1 MKGLRKYLSPFAPD
15 ISGASSVLYEMG
27 GILVICDAGGCTG
40 NVCGFDEPRWF
51 LKRSCIFSAG
61 LRDMDAIFGRDDK
74 LVEKLKEASEQIEA
88 DFACVIGTPVP
99 AVIGTDYHA
108 LKRMAEKKIN
118 LPILTVETTGMRQYD
133 VGEEMAY
140 LELFRT
146 FAKEQKEAG
155 PGMIGVIGATPLSVS
170 DLSFKQKIEE
180 KYPDKR
186 IVCYGL
192 GDGLDAVKHASTVE
206 KNLVV
211 SPSGLKVARE
221 LEKRFGS
228 PYEVCYPPAEEMV
241 NEFVRKEEFSEHVGE
256 SESVQK
262 SESSEKSKCA
272 TKSESSDLGKILIVH
287 QQALANELR
296 KKIREQFPETDVTV
310 ASFFMMK
317 PTLKEEGD
325 ISLKQEDDL
334 LELAK
339 EGGYTHVIADS
350 MLKPM
355 FDEKTVFFD
364 IPHFA
369 CSGRLL

>member
-1 MKGLRKYLSPFAPD
+1 MKGLRKYLPPFAPD
-15 ISGASSVLYEMG
+15 ISGAASVLYEMG

-40 NVCGFDEPRWF
+40 NVCGFAEPRWF

-74 LVEKLKEASEQIEA
+74 LVEKLKEASLKTEA
-88 DFACVIGTPVP
+88 EFACVIGTPVP

-108 LKRMAEKKIN
+108 LRKMAEEKTD
-118 LPILTVETTGMRQYD
+118 LPILTIETTGMRLYD

-146 FAKEQKEAG
+146 FTREKKETT

-170 DLSFKQKIEE
+170 DLAFQQKVRE
-180 KYPDKR
+180 KYPDKK

-192 GDGLDAVKHASTVE
+192 GAGLEAVRNASAAE

-211 SPSGLKVARE
+211 SPAGVKAARE
-221 LEKRFGS
+221 LEKQFGT
-228 PYEVCYPPAEEMV
+228 PYEVCYPLVEEILSGGVERLQESPA
-241 NEFVRKEEFSEHVGE
+241 KK
-256 SESVQK
+256 QK
-262 SESSEKSKCA
+262 V
-272 TKSESSDLGKILIVH
+272 LIVH
-287 QQALANELR
+287 QQVLANALR
-296 KKIREQFPETDVTV
+296 ESIRKQLPEAEAITV

-325 ISLKQEDDL
+325 ISLKQEEDL
-334 LELAK
+334 LKLA
-339 EGGYTHVIADS
+339 ENGGYTHVIADS

-355 FDEKTVFFD
+355 FDEEIVFID
-364 IPHFA
+364 VPHFA
-369 CSGRLL
+369 CSGRMR